1 MPLFAVLLV
10 CLSPLG
16 LYFLAPGRMLDLLVK
31 LRRRAAGVCSK
42 KVEVGRYVYHYLESE
57 PTGDIPFVFVHG
69 VGSNKDSFLQVA
81 RHMKDKHLVLVDL
94 LGHGDSDAP
103 LDGDYTIDAQS
114 RRLHDFIKALGFD
127 KVHLVGHSMGGW
139 VAARYARD
147 FAGTLASLV
156 LVAAA
161 GVASAEDGLVY
172 RRIAAGERNPL
183 TWTTVAEGKESLT
196 YLMQNPPR
204 VPKRLLE
211 VSLQRS
217 IETAD
222 FYSMVHKQY
231 RGPSAPIV
239 EEDLAGSDVPALI
252 LWGAN
257 DKVLHVSGAAI
268 LAEVMNNATVQ
279 ILEMT
284 GHAPTVEAPKVLAES
299 ITDFVTRL

>member
-16 LYFLAPGRMLDLLVK
+16 LYLLAPDHLLDLLVE
-31 LRRRAAGVCSK
+31 LRRRNAGVSPK
-42 KVEVGRYVYHYLESE
+42 QVEVENYIYHYLESE

-69 VGSNKDSFLQVA
+69 VGSNKDSFIQVA
-81 RHMKDKHLVLVDL
+81 RHMKDRHVVLVDL

-103 LDGDYTIDAQS
+103 LDGDYRIDAQS
-114 RRLHDFIKALGFD
+114 QRLHVFIKALGFD

-147 FAGTLASLV
+147 FADSLASLV

-161 GVASAEDGLVY
+161 GVASAQDGLVY

-183 TWTTVAEGKESLT
+183 TWTTIAEGKESLT
-196 YLMQNPPR
+196 YLMENPPR

-211 VSLQRS
+211 VSLRRS

-231 RGPSAPIV
+231 RGPSAPV
-239 EEDLAGSDVPALI
+239 AEEDLAGSDVASLI
-252 LWGAN
+252 LWGRN
-257 DKVLHVSGAAI
+257 DKVLHVSGAEI
-268 LAEVMNNATVQ
+268 LAEVMNNAAVE

-284 GHAPTVEAPKVLAES
+284 GHAPTVEAPEVLAES
-299 ITDFVTRL
+299 ITRFVDEL